1 MVLNQNGNKLVWG
14 MTGTGA
20 IIGKISSENETQG
33 TLIGGLLGFVSGT
46 ILKTIT
52 TNIREKGKRIK
63 AVNMVNEINRKIL
76 ELNNL
81 DKKIISLKEKI
92 RDIPRLSHKKILI
105 PISDGSNP
113 QSNSLVPEFPVRDLK
128 PTARLQKDVSD
139 VYLTGTNSE
148 KIINSHDLK
157 KMDFKVLDFRGRW
170 NDFFGF
176 PSVNFHCIIHGMP
189 GEGKSTFAIQFAKY
203 LAENI
208 GRVVYISGEEGFTK
222 TLRDKFMNND
232 GVSKYLDI
240 ADLRTFDDV
249 IKNIPAEVYNF
260 IFIDSLDNM
269 RIDAEKMKKI
279 RERYKNSSLITI
291 SQSTKDGK
299 IRGSNE
305 LVHDSY
311 IAVKVENGIALT
323 IKNRF
328 KAKGMQLEVFS

>member
-1 MVLNQNGNKLVWG
+1 
-14 MTGTGA
+14 
-20 IIGKISSENETQG
+20 
-33 TLIGGLLGFVSGT
+33 
-46 ILKTIT
+46 
-52 TNIREKGKRIK
+52 
-63 AVNMVNEINRKIL
+63 
-76 ELNNL
+76 
-81 DKKIISLKEKI
+81 
-92 RDIPRLSHKKILI
+92 
-105 PISDGSNP
+105 
-113 QSNSLVPEFPVRDLK
+113 
-128 PTARLQKDVSD
+128 
-139 VYLTGTNSE
+139 
-148 KIINSHDLK
+148 
-157 KMDFKVLDFRGRW
+157 
-170 NDFFGF
+170 
-176 PSVNFHCIIHGMP
+176 MP

-305 LVHDSY
+305 LVHDSD